1 LIRKI
6 SNEARDYAWGSSTL
20 IPEYFGVPAT
30 GGPMAEVWFGTHE
43 GCPTKVADTDGSL
56 LELRNNEPLPF
67 LLKILAADAPL
78 SIQAHPN
85 LEQAIAGF
93 ERENAAGIALD
104 AAERNYRDANHKPE
118 MIVALTPF
126 RALIGFRPVA
136 DVAVALRRIGMRAQQ
151 LGLPQ
156 LEQAMSEYVQL
167 FRMGGYR
174 VLLRALLTRRGE
186 LDQITSQL
194 AVLAASG
201 NSEENVESQ
210 NLALVPQLERLYPG
224 DPGILVSQLL
234 NYVEL
239 APLEAAELAAGNV
252 HAYLSGLGVEVMAN
266 SDNVMRGGLTPK
278 HIDTDE
284 LLRVIDFTAVGVE
297 LVAARE
303 SGDGVSEYPSETTD
317 YRLRRVEP
325 GQSPVQIELSGAG
338 ILLCTAGSL
347 IVGEAGENALTLL
360 PGEAA
365 YIDAAQIVCSSS
377 SGGAGFLATA

>member
-43 GCPTKVADTDGSL
+43 GCPTKVAGTDGSL
-56 LELRNNEPLPF
+56 LDLRKNEPLPF

-85 LEQAIAGF
+85 LDQAIAGF
-93 ERENAAGIALD
+93 ERENAAGIGLD
-104 AAERNYRDANHKPE
+104 SPERNYRDANHKPE

-126 RALIGFRPVA
+126 RALIGFRPVV

-186 LDQITSQL
+186 LDEVTSQL

-201 NSEENVESQ
+201 KSEENVESQ
-210 NLALVPQLERLYPG
+210 NLALVPQLQRLYPG

-252 HAYLSGLGVEVMAN
+252 HAYLSGLGVEIMAN

-303 SGDGVSEYPSETTD
+303 LAEGVTEYPSETTD
-317 YRLRRVEP
+317 YRLRRIEP
-325 GQSPVQIELSGAG
+325 GQGSVQVDLTGAG

-347 IVGEAGENALTLL
+347 TVSDAAGASVILK

-365 YIDAAQIVCSSS
+365 YIDEAMVVCSAAA
-377 SGGAGFLATA
+377 GGTGFLATA